1 MADENGGPP
10 APPPPFVD
18 SPEADVPA
26 TPTTPLAPTV
36 PPVGNVAPA
45 GRGRTIGV
53 PSPVV
58 IVLGL
63 IAAVGAF
70 FLVQNLLDEDR
81 VAPTP
86 AEVQAAFV
94 PVAGY
99 EYLEMP
105 AEAMEPLREA
115 FAAEP
120 IAEETIEHFDA
131 RQLTQGG
138 APSAVVFILSVDPD
152 AMAGEFEE
160 GYINGFTAS
169 AEATVQDLDLGDTT
183 GHIAT
188 TPMGTVAF
196 FFDDDG
202 YAFNVVGRDAVSVTE
217 IARTLEEGNS

>member
-1 MADENGGPP
+1 MTP
-10 APPPPFVD
+10 A
-18 SPEADVPA
+18 
-26 TPTTPLAPTV
+26 V

-45 GRGRTIGV
+45 GRGRTIGIG
-53 PSPVV
+53 SPVA
-58 IVLGL
+58 IVVGL

-81 VAPTP
+81 VAPT
-86 AEVQAAFV
+86 AEEVAMAFI

-99 EYLEMP
+99 EYLDMP

-120 IAEETIEHFDA
+120 IANETIEHFDA

-152 AMAGEFEE
+152 SMAGDFEE
-160 GYINGFTAS
+160 AYIAGFNES
-169 AEATVQDLDLGDTT
+169 AGATVQDLDLGDAT

-196 FFDDDG
+196 FFDTDG
-202 YAFNVVGRDAVSVTE
+202 YAFNVVGRDAGSVTE
-217 IARTLEEGNS
+217 IARALEQGNS